1 LGVYLAATP
10 GLRGGDNTT
19 ARLDVNSEPQ
29 PDLLLMIDPA
39 CGGQAQIGDSGYV
52 EDAPELVVEIA
63 ASSASYDLHDKLDAY
78 RHSGVR
84 EYVVH
89 RVLDQEVDWFVLE
102 GDRYRPLAPGADG
115 LFKSTIFP
123 GLWLDAAAVVQGD
136 LARMLSVVAEGLRSP
151 EHAAFVERLAA
162 ARK

>member
-1 LGVYLAATP
+1 
-10 GLRGGDNTT
+10 
-19 ARLDVNSEPQ
+19 
-29 PDLLLMIDPA
+29 
-39 CGGQAQIGDSGYV
+39 
-52 EDAPELVVEIA
+52 
-63 ASSASYDLHDKLDAY
+63 
-78 RHSGVR
+78 VR

-136 LARMLSVVAEGLRSP
+136 LAGVLHVPPNTLRLWSAWLPRENSTTTSCIDRDSQHDDLSRRNRPELPRSSG
-151 EHAAFVERLAA
+151 ACLSLCS
-162 ARK
+162 